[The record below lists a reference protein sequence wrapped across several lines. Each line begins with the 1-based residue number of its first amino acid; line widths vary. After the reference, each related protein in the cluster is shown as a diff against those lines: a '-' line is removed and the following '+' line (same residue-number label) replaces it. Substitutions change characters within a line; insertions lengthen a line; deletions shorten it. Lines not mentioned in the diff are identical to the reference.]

1 MAQNPTLYRELL
13 WIARRA
19 GLKDGWAY
27 YMYKDITGDKPNSS
41 GKQSPI
47 MPPEALLY
55 DVKPHMNKF
64 AFSKV
69 CNMYANKMLTAEQKK
84 IKSDAWRVLDA
95 NRPKLEDM

>member
-1 MAQNPTLYRELL
+1 MTNTKTLYRNLL

-47 MPPEALLY
+47 MPLEALLY
-55 DVKPHMNKF
+55 DVKDHMNKF
-64 AFSKV
+64 AFSKA
-69 CNMYANKMLTAEQKK
+69 CKAFADKLLTADQKK
-84 IKSDAWRVLDA
+84 IKSDAWRELDA
-95 NRPKLEDM
+95 KRPKLEDL